1 LNSPRLYPVLLEPET
16 PAQFEIFVPAPEDG
30 DHDTVI
36 ASVVEECFGD
46 ECRYR
51 ATDKAFAMSEKPI
64 IRLEAHFNDKRE
76 KVLELTF
83 SSFNLSLSASVYEHQ
98 LRQILL
104 LCEDFGVRLQG
115 RAGASCHINM
125 RSAYRRLAHVG
136 TGSRPG
142 DGSDVRGYTS
152 SKEQ

>member
-1 LNSPRLYPVLLEPET
+1 MPV
-16 PAQFEIFVPAPEDG
+16 QSNG
-30 DHDTVI
+30 Q
-36 ASVVEECFGD
+36 S
-46 ECRYR
+46 
-51 ATDKAFAMSEKPI
+51 FAMSEKPV

-83 SSFNLSLSASVYEHQ
+83 SCFNLSLSASVHENQ

-115 RAGASCHINM
+115 RAGASCHVNM

-136 TGSRPG
+136 TGSRPVMTVMC
-142 DGSDVRGYTS
+142 GSIPR
-152 SKEQ
+152 

>member
-1 LNSPRLYPVLLEPET
+1 MPV
-16 PAQFEIFVPAPEDG
+16 QSNG
-30 DHDTVI
+30 Q
-36 ASVVEECFGD
+36 S
-46 ECRYR
+46 
-51 ATDKAFAMSEKPI
+51 FAMSEKPI

-125 RSAYRRLAHVG
+125 RSAYRRLACRHRL
-136 TGSRPG
+136 SPG

-152 SKEQ
+152 SKEQKDVKGAAR